1 MRSKILVR
9 QFDKETCSLNFYRV
23 EIYLVTELKDQDNDL
38 SLVIMKLYIFLKLVD
53 GWFYLYC
60 EFYNAF

>member
-53 GWFYLYC
+53 G
-60 EFYNAF
+60 